1 MKMHIVSRLLLPVL
15 VACLGLTLAGRVTAQ
30 TFTALHSF
38 TAADYDRS
46 NMPQGYPTIITNS
59 DGAHPQARLILSGN
73 TLYGT
78 TPDGGPPGFGTVFAV
93 NTDGTGFT
101 NLHIFTAANYIDNG
115 GGVNGV
121 FINSDGIR
129 PYGGLILS
137 GNTLYGTARS
147 GGTSGYGTVFSINTD
162 GTGFTTLHSF
172 ADPYFGPV
180 AGLILSG
187 NTLYGTTIG
196 GGSSLFGTV
205 FAVNTDGTGFT
216 TLHSF
221 TAGSD
226 GCSPKAG
233 LILSGNTLYGTTSE
247 CGSSGYGTVFAVNT
261 DGTGFRTL
269 HGFFAISDGAY
280 PRAKLILLGN
290 TLYGT
295 TTGGG
300 SSFNGTVFAI
310 NTDGTGFRKLHNFTG
325 GSDESDPYAGL
336 IASSSGNTLY
346 GTASSWTQNGNGT
359 VFAVNT
365 NGTGF
370 TTLYRFTGGSDGAK
384 PMADLLLSGNT
395 LYGTA
400 SFGGTNGSG
409 TVFSLSLDP
418 VIRPQLTIIRSAPN
432 VILSWPTNATGF
444 VLQSATTPTNGGDWR
459 NWLLRSTITNGQNV
473 VTVNPTSPTAFFRLR
488 QP

>member
-1 MKMHIVSRLLLPVL
+1 MKMRIKNLFLLPVL
-15 VACLGLTLAGRVTAQ
+15 VAGLGLALAGRVTAQ
-30 TFTALHSF
+30 TFTTLHSF
-38 TAADYDRS
+38 TAADFDYS
-46 NMPQGYPTIITNS
+46 NIPLGYPSIITNS
-59 DGAHPQARLILSGN
+59 DGAHPQVGLILSGK

-78 TPDGGPPGFGTVFAV
+78 TYEGGPPGFGTVFAV

-101 NLHIFTAANYIDNG
+101 NLHIFTAADYVGNE
-115 GGVNGV
+115 V

-129 PYGGLILS
+129 PYAGLILS
-137 GNTLYGTARS
+137 GNTLYGTALS
-147 GGTSGYGTVFSINTD
+147 GGSSGYGTVFSINTD

-172 ADPYFGPV
+172 ADPYFGPW

-216 TLHSF
+216 TLYSF

-226 GCSPKAG
+226 GCRPKAG

-247 CGSSGYGTVFAVNT
+247 CGSSYYGTVFAVNT
-261 DGTGFRTL
+261 DGTGFTTL
-269 HGFFAISDGAY
+269 HSFAMSDGAG
-280 PRAKLILLGN
+280 PQAKLILLGN

-300 SSFNGTVFAI
+300 SAFNGTVFAL

-336 IASSSGNTLY
+336 IASASGNTLY

-370 TTLYRFTGGSDGAK
+370 TNLYRFAAGSDGAK
-384 PMADLLLSGNT
+384 PKADLILSGNS

-400 SFGGTNGSG
+400 SAGTTNRGG
-409 TVFSLSLDP
+409 TVFSLSLGP
-418 VIRPQLTIIRSAPN
+418 VIRPQLTIIRSSPN

-444 VLQSATTPTNGGDWR
+444 VLQSATTLTNGGDWQDS
-459 NWLLRSTITNGQNV
+459 LLSATETNGQKV
-473 VTVNPTSPTAFFRLR
+473 VPLTPTGARGFFRLR
-488 QP
+488 SP

>member
-1 MKMHIVSRLLLPVL
+1 MKMHIKNSFLLPVL
-15 VACLGLTLAGRVTAQ
+15 VAGLGLILAGRVTAQ

-38 TAADYDRS
+38 TAADFDRS
-46 NMPQGYPTIITNS
+46 NMPQGYPNIITNS

-101 NLHIFTAANYIDNG
+101 NLHIFTAANYIDIG
-115 GGVNGV
+115 GAGNGV

-129 PYGGLILS
+129 PYAKLILS
-137 GNTLYGTARS
+137 GNTLYGTAFG
-147 GGTSGYGTVFSINTD
+147 GGTSGSGTVFAINTD

-172 ADPYFGPV
+172 ADPYPGPI

-187 NTLYGTTIG
+187 NTLYGTTLQ
-196 GGSSLFGTV
+196 GGSLGFGTVFAVNTDGTSFTTLYSFTCGSDGCRPWAELILSGNTLYGTTSEGNSGYGTV

-221 TAGSD
+221 
-226 GCSPKAG
+226 
-233 LILSGNTLYGTTSE
+233 
-247 CGSSGYGTVFAVNT
+247 
-261 DGTGFRTL
+261 
-269 HGFFAISDGAY
+269 AISVGAY
-280 PRAKLILLGN
+280 PKARLILLGN

-300 SSFNGTVFAI
+300 SSFLGTVFAVK
-310 NTDGTGFRKLHNFTG
+310 TDGTGFRKLHNFTG

-336 IASSSGNTLY
+336 IASSSGKTLY
-346 GTASSWTQNGNGT
+346 GTASSLSHALGT

-370 TTLYRFTGGSDGAK
+370 TTLYRFTGGSNGVR
-384 PMADLLLSGNT
+384 PMADLILSGNT

-400 SFGGTNGSG
+400 SYGGTNGSG

-418 VIRPQLTIIRSAPN
+418 VIRPQLTLIRSAPN

-444 VLQSATTPTNGGDWR
+444 VLQSATTLTNGGDWQDS
-459 NWLLRSTITNGQNV
+459 LLSATETNGQKV
-473 VTVNPTSPTAFFRLR
+473 VPLTPAGARGFFRLH